1 MPFFSVVIPLYNKEN
16 YIEATV
22 KSVLNQSFADFELLI
37 INDASNDASL
47 EKVIGLASAKVKI
60 IKHSK
65 NKGLSATRNTGIS
78 ATSAQYIAFLDAD
91 DTWDSHYLATIA
103 DLIQEFPKANL
114 FATHYLEIYSKS
126 VALKPKSPIQ
136 KNNPFIVPDFF
147 EASLNQPIYCPSS
160 LCVHKKVLESV
171 GNYNE
176 QITFAEDIDFNIRA
190 NLNFK
195 LAYVPQ
201 PLVQYR
207 MFSENK
213 ITTSSVKNKLL
224 PNLDS
229 YEKYTKGNPSLKK
242 YLDFHR
248 YIFAKMYKIE
258 KEEQTYQKLKKAI
271 ASDPFVSGLNPL
283 QRLLLIAPR
292 KLLLFVQYLKKYLV
306 KKGYRIT
313 TY

>member
-37 INDASNDASL
+37 INDASTDASL

-78 ATSAQYIAFLDAD
+78 VASAQYIAFLDAD
-91 DTWDSHYLATIA
+91 DIWDTNFLATIA
-103 DLIQEFPKANL
+103 DLIQEFPQANL
-114 FATHYLEIYSKS
+114 FATHYLEIYSRS
-126 VALKPKSPIQ
+126 VALKPKTPIH
-136 KNNPFIVPDFF
+136 KNNHFIVPDFF

-176 QITFAEDIDFNIRA
+176 KITFAEDIDFNIRA
-190 NLNFK
+190 NLNFQ
-195 LAYVPQ
+195 LAYSPQ
-201 PLVQYR
+201 PVVNYS

-213 ITTSSVKNKLL
+213 ITSSTIKNKVL

-229 YEKYTKGNPSLKK
+229 YEKDTQRNPSLKR

-248 YIFAKMYKIE
+248 YIFAKMYKME
-258 KEEQTYQKLKKAI
+258 KDEHTFQTLRKAI
-271 ASDPFVSGLNPL
+271 AKDPFISGLNPS

-306 KKGYRIT
+306 KKGYRIS